1 MKIIS
6 KKIVCFILIGM
17 ITIIEISINIAKTIM
32 FFFTAIFCLLSIV
45 NFLIDGKWITNLLQ
59 AGACFFIALFIEIAL
74 PIVKEKVEKIL
85 AAKIIGVKK

>member
-6 KKIVCFILIGM
+6 KKIVYFILTG
-17 ITIIEISINIAKTIM
+17 ITKITGISINIVKIIM
-32 FFFTAIFCLLSIV
+32 FFLTAFFCLLSIV

-59 AGACFFIALFIEIAL
+59 AGVCFLIALFIEIAL
-74 PIVKEKVEKIL
+74 PIVKEKIEKIL